1 MSDGGDNRV
10 VLRDL
15 RGMGLLGL
23 LTEDKLLLAG
33 NSLGA
38 VQAPPVGRPGAR
50 S

>member
-1 MSDGGDNRV
+1 MVTIVWSSRTSGV
-10 VLRDL
+10 
-15 RGMGLLGL
+15 GLLGL